1 MYTQIEM
8 KHIYICIY
16 IYIHTYIHIYI
27 YIYIH
32 THIHTHT
39 HIILKLY
46 KPVKRSIDKMTND
59 IYQSH
64 TCSS

>member
-27 YIYIH
+27 YI
-32 THIHTHT
+32 HIKNKTFVSPRA
-39 HIILKLY
+39 I
-46 KPVKRSIDKMTND
+46 V
-59 IYQSH
+59 
-64 TCSS
+64 